1 MVILFTI
8 LFYFTTS
15 HYLPLP
21 LSLPWLHSSFDN
33 DKLTKRIL
41 KGKVEKIVKKW
52 IRAVL
57 YCNVLYCNV
66 LYCTVL

>member
-41 KGKVEKIVKKW
+41 KGKIEKIE
-52 IRAVL
+52 RSGL
-57 YCNVLYCNV
+57 G
-66 LYCTVL
+66 LYCTVTYCTVTYYTVL